1 MEPPLFKGAESI
13 LALLTTT
20 ANQLKKANGQET
32 NPTERAKPIEQG
44 THTSSGF
51 PALGYHLRR
60 FFRHF
65 VPLHDFVNVVDAPR
79 NPLAQDWLWR
89 VLAHCP
95 RLPFESSLWSATIP
109 RRGLLA
115 GLSGKPTP
123 NIGRMRADW
132 HGSWRR
138 SLCFASHPPN
148 IGDSAVQLGFQP
160 GFVARRNPFEVRHP
174 GRARFDDLLE
184 VFQPL
189 FAPGMRPVELDRLA
203 SVGQGNSAALPG
215 RHDLLSS
222 GVRQAVREGIHCR
235 ITVGVEYT
243 KAHRVA
249 RGADFDARPASE
261 QENLGHIYN
270 AKAGSKTAKF

>member
-1 MEPPLFKGAESI
+1 MLCSAFSLRSQRLSGMPRCTKWARASSGKGPIPVFLRAKLVFGVLLPVLK
-13 LALLTTT
+13 LAYSSLAFLTTT
-20 ANQLKKANGQET
+20 SKKLKNANGQET
-32 NPTERAKPIEQG
+32 NPTERAKPVEQC

-51 PALGYHLRR
+51 PNLFDHLRR

-65 VPLHDFVNVVDAPR
+65 VPLHDFVNVGDAPR

-138 SLCFASHPPN
+138 NLSVSP
-148 IGDSAVQLGFQP
+148 
-160 GFVARRNPFEVRHP
+160 ARLH
-174 GRARFDDLLE
+174 
-184 VFQPL
+184 
-189 FAPGMRPVELDRLA
+189 
-203 SVGQGNSAALPG
+203 
-215 RHDLLSS
+215 HD
-222 GVRQAVREGIHCR
+222 
-235 ITVGVEYT
+235 EYP
-243 KAHRVA
+243 
-249 RGADFDARPASE
+249 ARPRRPE
-261 QENLGHIYN
+261 TGITGHPDEGKTHRPGHGFRGNLFDREVVTP
-270 AKAGSKTAKF
+270 AKAAARHFPGGKIAL